1 MGEGSGATWQRGKGY
16 KKKNEEKLKVSAEEE
31 SVRVC
36 YKEWFAQEIGEAVK
50 YHDERVG
57 FGLRQF
63 ESRSKGRRGDGSQIP
78 RKYPKQITF
87 VVNQKGEPVI
97 YVDDRNRAHTVRGQ
111 SVVFPDDVMEATGT
125 ATFEDA
131 IDVLGDIERRR
142 QGIKW

>member
-1 MGEGSGATWQRGKGY
+1 MS
-16 KKKNEEKLKVSAEEE
+16 EEDE

-36 YKEWFAQEIGEAVK
+36 YQEWFAQEIGEAVK

-87 VVNQKGEPVI
+87 VVDRNNRPVF
-97 YVDDRNRAHTVRGQ
+97 YVDDRNRAHTVRRQ
-111 SVVFPDDVMEATGT
+111 SVVLPDDVMEATGT

-131 IDVLGDIERRR
+131 IDALGDIERRR